1 MKSKPMTPLM
11 RSVPP
16 PTPGPHTWKLEDAKA
31 RFSEVVRLARER
43 GPQKVTVRGQ
53 EAVVILAAEDY
64 ARLAPAA
71 VSRSLATLFADSPF
85 ARLESFEDTL
95 VRERTPMRAPPDFQ
109 A

>member
-1 MKSKPMTPLM
+1 MPSM
-11 RSVPP
+11 RSDPSP
-16 PTPGPHTWKLEDAKA
+16 PTGAHTWKLEDAKA

-53 EAVVILAAEDY
+53 EAVVILAMEDY

-71 VSRSLATLFADSPF
+71 VSPSLATLFADSPF
-85 ARLESFEDTL
+85 ARLERFEETL
-95 VRERTPMRAPPDFQ
+95 VRERAPMRAPPDFE

>member
-1 MKSKPMTPLM
+1 M
-11 RSVPP
+11 PP
-16 PTPGPHTWKLEDAKA
+16 PGSHTWKLEDAKA

-71 VSRSLATLFADSPF
+71 VSPSLAALFGDPPF
-85 ARLESFEDTL
+85 ARLDSFEATL
-95 VRERTPMRAPPDFQ
+95 VRERALMRAPPDF
-109 A
+109 AA

>member
-1 MKSKPMTPLM
+1 MTPSM
-11 RSVPP
+11 RSDPP

-71 VSRSLATLFADSPF
+71 ASRSLAALFADSPF

-95 VRERTPMRAPPDFQ
+95 TRERAPMRPPPDFE